1 MGHIILTTH
10 SLIWVL
16 LTITAT
22 LAVFSG
28 LVSPEWLQSQTPVM
42 YANNTLYMIPSIGI
56 FNRCIKLN
64 NQKNCASFAIDGLST
79 SSHSFPTLWKT
90 SLIMFVLGLAI
101 MVFTVMTAVLSCC
114 VQSVYKKSIFTVTG
128 TVQAVAGI
136 FYLLGLITYTAG
148 WGCPRMVKLCGEES
162 GPFSKGNCSIGP
174 SLYTALVG
182 TGLTFLT
189 AVLSVKAEKT
199 TSSDR
204 VSHHVEKGETIVCLL

>member
-16 LTITAT
+16 LTIIAT

-28 LVSPEWLQSQTPVM
+28 LVTPQWLQSQTPVP
-42 YANNTLYMIPSIGI
+42 YANGTMYMIPSIGI

-64 NQKNCASFAIDGLST
+64 NQKNCASFATDGLST
-79 SSHSFPTLWKT
+79 NSQSFPTLWKT
-90 SLIMFVLGLAI
+90 SLIMFTLGMAI

-136 FYLLGLITYTAG
+136 FYLLGLILYTAG
-148 WGCPRMVKLCGEES
+148 WGCPRVVRLCGEEA
-162 GPFSKGNCSIGP
+162 GAFSRANCTFGT
-174 SLYTALVG
+174 SLYVALAGTAL
-182 TGLTFLT
+182 TFFT

-204 VSHHVEKGETIVCLL
+204 VSHQVEKGETIVCLL